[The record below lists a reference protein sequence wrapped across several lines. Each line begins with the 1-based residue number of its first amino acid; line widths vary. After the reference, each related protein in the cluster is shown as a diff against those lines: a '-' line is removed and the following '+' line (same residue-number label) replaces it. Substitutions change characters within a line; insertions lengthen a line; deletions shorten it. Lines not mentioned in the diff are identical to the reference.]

1 MTRPVKEVL
10 IVGRDAAAWLAALAL
25 HRAFAGAGVR
35 VRVVELPSLL
45 TAADAYAAAPALG
58 GLHRLL
64 GLEEAEVLDASSG
77 VPVLGQ
83 RFANWSRAGAPFMHG
98 YDTQRVGINDIDF
111 VQFWV
116 KARAEGLAVELED
129 FSLASVAAKQGR
141 SVIDG
146 DGTRIDLPV
155 SPGYHLDARGYVD
168 LLRSRALAAGI
179 EARSAAVRSIER
191 DGDVITGLVLDDG
204 LRVEADLYVDASGG
218 EALLAADASSSAFE
232 SWRSWFGA
240 DRMLTASAKALRPL
254 PAYAQIAA
262 FEAGWIGL
270 HPLRDRTAVT
280 VVYDSTVMADRAVL
294 EAVPVLTGLAL
305 EGEAS
310 VEAFEAGARPAWIGN
325 CVALGAAAAVLEPLD
340 AVQLHLVQMGLSLL
354 IGLFPVEADDMPEAE
369 AFNAGFA
376 SHVRNVRDF
385 QLAHYALNR
394 RFDERF
400 WDRAR
405 AADLPDAL
413 KARLRLFAARGIVPT
428 FDDESF
434 QEQNWIASFVGHG
447 LIPGDHDPLVDA
459 VPEAEQMDRFRSLLG
474 RIAEEVRAMPAVD
487 PAFGAAG

>member
-1 MTRPVKEVL
+1 MSAPVKQVL
-10 IVGRDAAAWLAALAL
+10 VVGRDAAVWLAALGL
-25 HRAFAGAGVR
+25 QRAVSGAGVK
-35 VRVVELPSLL
+35 VRAVELPSLL
-45 TAADAYAAAPALG
+45 TPADAYAAVPALG
-58 GLHRLL
+58 ALHRLL
-64 GLEEAEVLDASSG
+64 GLEEIDVLDAAAG

-83 RFANWSRAGAPFMHG
+83 RFANWSRAKAPFVHG

-111 VQFWV
+111 LQFWV
-116 KARAEGLAVELED
+116 KARGEGMTVALED
-129 FSLASVAAKQGR
+129 FSLAAVAAKQGR
-141 SVIDG
+141 SAVEA
-146 DGTRIDLPV
+146 DGTRPDLPV
-155 SPGYHLDARGYVD
+155 SPGYHLDARTYVD
-168 LLRSRALAAGI
+168 LLRRRALAAGV
-179 EARSAAVRSIER
+179 EARSAAVRSVAR
-191 DGDVITGLVLDDG
+191 DGDRMTSVTLDDG
-204 LRVEADLYVDASGG
+204 LRVEADLYVDASGA
-218 EALLAADASSSAFE
+218 EAVLAGSAPSAGFD
-232 SWRSWFGA
+232 SWRGWFGA
-240 DRMLTASAKALRPL
+240 DRMLTVSARALKPL

-280 VVYDSTVMADRAVL
+280 AVYDSAVMSDRAVL
-294 EAVPVLTGLAL
+294 EAIPLVTGLAL

-310 VEAFEAGARPAWIGN
+310 VETFAAGVRPAWTGN

-340 AVQLHLVQMGLSLL
+340 AVQLHLVHMGLSLL
-354 IGLFPVEADDMPEAE
+354 IGLFPIAADAMPEAE
-369 AFNAGFA
+369 TFNAGFA

-405 AADLPDAL
+405 DADLPASL
-413 KARLRLFAARGIVPT
+413 KTRLDLFAARGLVAT

-447 LIPGDHDPLVDA
+447 LIPADHDPLVEG

-487 PAFGAAG
+487 AAFGRAG